1 LDGCQKIRWTFGLV
15 DELRLYKRGLSR
27 AEVKKN
33 MDAEELAVQPDQMLA
48 LTWGKIKMAKYDV
61 IFQSIVKG

>member
-1 LDGCQKIRWTFGLV
+1 
-15 DELRLYKRGLSR
+15 
-27 AEVKKN
+27 